1 MDRLCERNRQEQ
13 QRKAAL
19 ISHPDQPWAIRVSRA
34 DCGEALDLR
43 MDAWY
48 KGVTAGGGLAGAIGF
63 DSHMQRRDWEGAKS
77 SIERTYGRSSR
88 AHQLTLDTLSAAILN
103 RRMRSPR
110 LAG

>member
-1 MDRLCERNRQEQ
+1 MDRLCERIRQEQ
-13 QRKAAL
+13 QTEASL

-34 DCGEALDLR
+34 DSGEALDLL

-48 KGVTAGGGLAGAIGF
+48 KGVTAGGGLGGAIGF
-63 DSHMQRRDWEGAKS
+63 DSHMQHRDWESAKS

-88 AHQLTLDTLSAAILN
+88 AHQLTLDTLSAAIRN
-103 RRMRSPR
+103 RRTRTPR

>member
-34 DCGEALDLR
+34 DSGEALDLL

-48 KGVTAGGGLAGAIGF
+48 KGVTAGGGLGGGIGF
-63 DSHMQRRDWEGAKS
+63 DSHMEHRGLERAKK
-77 SIERTYGRSSR
+77 SIERAYGRSR
-88 AHQLTLDTLSAAILN
+88 PAHPLTLDALSAPIPN
-103 RRMRSPR
+103 RKWGSPR
-110 LAG
+110 L